1 MKHFKFYS
9 KEDILSLT
17 KIRRFETKLGERVK
31 HITVADDWMKSLEQ
45 SAAKYVVLGIPEDI
59 GIKANYGVS
68 GADTAWLP
76 FLFNFLNHQ
85 SNDFLTGEDILLL
98 GHFDFGDIKYLIE
111 NNAYNQDEL
120 IEAYRHAVNIIDDA
134 VENMIKVITALK
146 KIPIVIGGG
155 HNNAYPIIKGAAK
168 GLYKAEA
175 IPLAPCGFLFF

>member
-17 KIRRFETKLGERVK
+17 NIRRFETKLGERVK
-31 HITVADDWMKSLEQ
+31 HITVADDWTKALEQ
-45 SAAKYVVLGIPEDI
+45 STAKYVVLGIPEDI

-76 FLFNFLNHQ
+76 FLSCFLNNQ

-111 NNAYNQDEL
+111 KNAYGQDEL
-120 IEAYRHAVNIIDDA
+120 IEAYRHAVNMIDDG

-155 HNNAYPIIKGAAK
+155 HNNAYPIIKGCLLYTSDAAD
-168 GLYKAEA
+168 E
-175 IPLAPCGFLFF
+175 